1 MSMVTARQETREM
14 KRPSLAVLLS
24 LNAGYVDTVGFL
36 ALQGLFTAHVTGN
49 FVTLGATVVL
59 GTGGALAKLLA
70 LPVFCIVVMLT
81 RLVSIRLK
89 MAGKP
94 VMRPLLAAKL
104 ILFTLAAAYAVTQGP
119 FHDSDSAKALVMGMT
134 LVTAMAIQNAL
145 HRVHLSKSPP
155 TTLMT
160 GTTTQIMLDI
170 ADIMAGVS
178 GEDAVAARARL
189 RRMATS
195 VFVFAAGCGAAA
207 GAYIL
212 SPTLCFCVP
221 PVLAALSF
229 LGQVA
234 TPEGD

>member
-1 MSMVTARQETREM
+1 M
-14 KRPSLAVLLS
+14 KRPSLAALLS

-70 LPVFCIVVMLT
+70 LPVFCVVVVMT
-81 RLVSIRLK
+81 RLVSMRLK
-89 MAGKP
+89 TAGKP
-94 VMRPLLAAKL
+94 VMRKLLAAKL
-104 ILFTLAAAYAVTQGP
+104 ILFILAAVYAVMQGP
-119 FHDSDSAKALVMGMT
+119 FHDSDSPTALVMGMT

-145 HRVHLSKSPP
+145 HRVNLSKSPP

-170 ADIMAGVS
+170 ADLVAGVS
-178 GEDAVAARARL
+178 GEDGVAARGRL
-189 RRMATS
+189 KRMATS
-195 VFVFAAGCGAAA
+195 VFAFAAGCGAAA
-207 GAYIL
+207 CAYML

-221 PVLAALSF
+221 PALAALSF